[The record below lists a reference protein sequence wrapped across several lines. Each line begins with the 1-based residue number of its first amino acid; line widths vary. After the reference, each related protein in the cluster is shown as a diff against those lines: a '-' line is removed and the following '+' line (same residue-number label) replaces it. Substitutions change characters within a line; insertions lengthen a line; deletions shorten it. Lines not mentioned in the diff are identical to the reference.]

1 VLVVALDRKV
11 LFHHCSHLNHY
22 HLLTPPTS
30 NVLHFFAVSNMPKH
44 VPSSDIPTADTLDIE
59 AECQKIVLG
68 NEAKPGHSSDKSSE
82 TEEFRLKTRST
93 AAYNNHNFHLTFPFQ
108 LQHHLQHHAASTAA
122 EDDIED
128 EELLITGGDDFILS
142 SIHHQYK
149 EAIDVDIIINNN
161 PQQQDSKKQQQAAGD
176 TDSASFGH
184 HHNQQP
190 DTKATSQKRSHQ
202 EIADTT
208 TNKTINATN
217 LMNDLLPGGGGT
229 LAAITTTATPTPGTL
244 MLNMNYEKALE
255 SINYQLAADRGVPN
269 YNDNDCPPVMAPFGG
284 DAMSKRRRS

>member
-1 VLVVALDRKV
+1 V
-11 LFHHCSHLNHY
+11 
-22 HLLTPPTS
+22 S
-30 NVLHFFAVSNMPKH
+30 NVPKH

-108 LQHHLQHHAASTAA
+108 HQHRLHHAASTAA

-128 EELLITGGDDFILS
+128 DEELLITGGDNFILS
-142 SIHHQYK
+142 SIHQYK
-149 EAIDVDIIINNN
+149 EAIGVDIIINNN

-176 TDSASFGH
+176 TDSASIGH

-202 EIADTT
+202 DANDTT

-217 LMNDLLPGGGGT
+217 LMNLLPGGGGGALT
-229 LAAITTTATPTPGTL
+229 AITTTATPTPGTF

-255 SINYQLAADRGVPN
+255 TINYQLAADRGVPN
-269 YNDNDCPPVMAPFGG
+269 HNDDDCPLVMAPFDG